1 MRWKIFRHNW
11 QESREFIKGIYV
23 YFAKEG
29 AIDEDDQKY
38 ITDVLESEERDAPI
52 TEEMLKGFTS
62 LNLWSNRLPFY

>member
-1 MRWKIFRHNW
+1 M
-11 QESREFIKGIYV
+11 

-62 LNLWSNRLPFY
+62 LNL